1 MNWWT
6 RWRLGIRKNRP
17 KLEHIRHLHSN
28 YLTRLVDLDVYL
40 PPGYTKDGCYPLLLM
55 NDGQDLPRMGMEQLL
70 VDWYGAS
77 NNRLPFLM
85 AGIYA
90 GPDRMREYGVAAQPD
105 YMGRGDLAGVYSLF
119 VLNELIPFL
128 RSRYSITG
136 EVTQV
141 WMAGFSLGALS
152 ALDLVWSHPGT
163 FGGAGV
169 FSGALWWR
177 SKAFSAVEPDA
188 NRIMHDQ
195 IKLKAGEGTS
205 FQRFWW
211 MAGTEEET
219 DDRNKNGIIDV
230 IDDTLDCIQAMES
243 MGVPK
248 EHLRYL
254 QVEARPR
261 ELVCLYVGFLGF
273 YDEKIGA
280 W

>member
-1 MNWWT
+1 
-6 RWRLGIRKNRP
+6 
-17 KLEHIRHLHSN
+17 
-28 YLTRLVDLDVYL
+28 
-40 PPGYTKDGCYPLLLM
+40 M

-243 MGVPK
+243 VGVPK

-254 QVEARPR
+254 QVEGGRHDP
-261 ELVCLYVGFLGF
+261 ESW
-273 YDEKIGA
+273 GA
-280 W
+280 CMLDFWDFMLKK